1 MPRPKKPITKGSR
14 RNVTKTSPKRGT
26 GTAKAYTPR
35 KKAASSTRTAPVMR
49 SENVAQFR
57 ATTAKAPSMP
67 TRKGPTAKQRPTAES
82 RYIPT
87 PSRRVPGVR
96 KASPAAATATKTAAT
111 KTATRKARPATATGQ
126 LAKRGLKGNVR
137 TRTTAS
143 PSPRGRSYTRQKP
156 TKRTTTRR
164 KSTRFR
170 NI

>member
-14 RNVTKTSPKRGT
+14 RKVTKTSPKKGT

-35 KKAASSTRTAPVMR
+35 KKTAPVMR

-67 TRKGPTAKQRPTAES
+67 KRKAP
-82 RYIPT
+82 
-87 PSRRVPGVR
+87 VR
-96 KASPAAATATKTAAT
+96 KAAAPTKKAVAQQGRRGLLETKRSVPKRAPA
-111 KTATRKARPATATGQ
+111 RKPATTTGQ

-137 TRTTAS
+137 TTAS
-143 PSPRGRSYTRQKP
+143 PSPRGRSYVRRKP
-156 TKRTTTRR
+156 TTRTTTRR

>member
-14 RNVTKTSPKRGT
+14 RKVTKTSPKRGT

-57 ATTAKAPSMP
+57 ATTAMAPSMP
-67 TRKGPTAKQRPTAES
+67 KQKAP
-82 RYIPT
+82 
-87 PSRRVPGVR
+87 VR
-96 KASPAAATATKTAAT
+96 KAAAPTKKAVAQQGRRGLLETKRSVPKRAPA
-111 KTATRKARPATATGQ
+111 RKPATTTGQ